1 MARVLVIQMVNPDIR
16 KLTPMALCG
25 HRGEIIN
32 LTTGEVIAD
41 IDNQLTMAKLN
52 ALWEDHCYRGHRI
65 LYEQFEGTDDSKK
78 KDKEKS
84 SERGY
89 KKYSNGKRVW

>member
-1 MARVLVIQMVNPDIR
+1 MARVLVIRIVNPDIT

-25 HRGEIIN
+25 HRGTITN

-41 IDNQLTMAKLN
+41 IDDQLTMPKLN
-52 ALWEDHCYRGHRI
+52 ALWEDRCYRGHRI
-65 LYEQFEGTDDSKK
+65 LYEQYEGTDNSKK

>member
-1 MARVLVIQMVNPDIR
+1 MLVIQMVNPDIT

-25 HRGEIIN
+25 HRGTITD

-41 IDNQLTMAKLN
+41 IDDQLTMPKLN
-52 ALWEDHCYRGHRI
+52 ALWEDRCYRGHRI
-65 LYEQFEGTDDSKK
+65 LYEQYEGTDNSKK
-78 KDKEKS
+78 KYKEKS